1 MDNQATQRLNDLSL
15 EPAPSHDEQDGSGLV
30 IDIDQRKIGDEQAGV
45 VVDDETPPLEQQDSH
60 ESLAADSRNANFSY
74 HENQQLLENGT
85 KQLALDE
92 HDSP

>member
-60 ESLAADSRNANFSY
+60 ESLAADSRDTRN
-74 HENQQLLENGT
+74 
-85 KQLALDE
+85 
-92 HDSP
+92 